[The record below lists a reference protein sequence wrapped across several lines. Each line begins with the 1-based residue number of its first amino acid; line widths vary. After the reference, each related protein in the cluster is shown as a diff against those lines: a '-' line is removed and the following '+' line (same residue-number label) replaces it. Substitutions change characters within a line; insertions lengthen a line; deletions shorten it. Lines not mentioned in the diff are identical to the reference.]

1 MYKELLIFHIFSI
14 SNIPTDYKY
23 TIFNNNICRKKTNK
37 MEIWKYYVIKI
48 ITTENLCNIIKFQLY
63 FNNHL
68 FHIKYEERNL
78 Y

>member
-1 MYKELLIFHIFSI
+1 
-14 SNIPTDYKY
+14 
-23 TIFNNNICRKKTNK
+23 

-48 ITTENLCNIIKFQLY
+48 IATENLCNIIKFQLY

-68 FHIKYEERNL
+68 CHIKYEERNL